1 MLKFTKKTF
10 MYIKSFS
17 ELVLIV
23 KDVKQSKK
31 FYEEVVGLTVEKSDN
46 DWVWFFVGE
55 PEQKQRLAI
64 HKGKLLFEENSPLPE
79 GKRWGQV
86 HFAFEVEKE
95 NLDDAFQKVRN
106 NGIEIYG
113 PVKFQWMKAKSYYFY
128 DPDGN
133 LVEYWSPQI

>member
-1 MLKFTKKTF
+1 

-55 PEQKQRLAI
+55 PAQKQRLAI
-64 HKGKLLFEENSPLPE
+64 HKGKLVFEENSPLPE

-95 NLDDAFQKVRN
+95 NLDDALQKVRN
-106 NGIEIYG
+106 KGIEIYG

-128 DPDGN
+128 DLDGN
-133 LVEYWSPQI
+133 LIEFWSPEKK

>member
-1 MLKFTKKTF
+1 MH
-10 MYIKSFS
+10 IKSFS

-31 FYEEVVGLTVEKSDN
+31 FYEEVVGLTVEKSDT

-55 PEQKQRLAI
+55 PAQKQRLAI

-79 GKRWGQV
+79 SKRWGQV

-95 NLDDAFQKVRN
+95 NLDDALQEVKN
-106 NGIEIYG
+106 KGIEIYG
-113 PVKFQWMKAKSYYFY
+113 PVKFQWMKAESYYFY

-133 LVEYWSPQI
+133 LVEYWSPKI